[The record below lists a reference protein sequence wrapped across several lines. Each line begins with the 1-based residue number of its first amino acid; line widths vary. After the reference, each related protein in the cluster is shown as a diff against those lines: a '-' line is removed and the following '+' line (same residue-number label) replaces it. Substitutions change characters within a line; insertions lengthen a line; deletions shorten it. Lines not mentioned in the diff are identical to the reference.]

1 MKSLVL
7 ELPQEVLDLLGSEE
21 EARREAKMALVMD
34 LVRRRRMSR
43 AKAAEVLGLP
53 LVDFAQLIAEY
64 EIPWFD
70 YSAEDLESDLQA
82 LRSKAA
88 RTQ

>member
-1 MKSLVL
+1 M
-7 ELPQEVLDLLGSEE
+7 GSEE
-21 EARREAKMALVMD
+21 DARREAKMALVMD

-53 LVDFAQLIAEY
+53 LVDFAKLIAEY
-64 EIPWFD
+64 DVPWFD

-82 LRSKAA
+82 LRSKTA
-88 RTQ
+88 RAQ

>member
-7 ELPQEVLDLLGSEE
+7 ELPQEILDLLGSEE
-21 EARREAKMALVMD
+21 DARREAKMALVMD

-53 LVDFAQLIAEY
+53 LVDFAKLIAEY
-64 EIPWFD
+64 DVPWFD

-82 LRSKAA
+82 LRSKTA
-88 RTQ
+88 RAQ

>member
-21 EARREAKMALVMD
+21 EARREAKMALVLD
-34 LVRRRRMSR
+34 LVRRRRVSR

-53 LVDFAQLIAEY
+53 LADFPKLIAEY

-70 YSAEDLESDLQA
+70 YSADELESDLQA
-82 LRSKAA
+82 LRSKPDRA
-88 RTQ
+88 Q